1 MSALGS
7 RRFVVAC
14 LLALVGTTAVPAP
27 AGAADDMHALVERW
41 RRGDGAVV
49 EAELAGWSL
58 PRARAA
64 ARGVGRGGRWPDPW
78 ILVTALLYTQVA
90 RDEIRRGLGPGTAW
104 ITLAD
109 GLLGR
114 VADESLRRR
123 WRRDWKLAFA
133 AFHASRYDGRRA
145 RDVLDQA
152 ALDFPG
158 DPDVL
163 FAAGRLHEAIGARFF
178 SGLAEPV
185 SADLLP
191 AYERDLLEAERL
203 YGGVLETQPAHAL
216 ARLRRGRVLALLG
229 RPRSARSEIERLLAS
244 SPEPD
249 LVCLAHLFLGAM
261 AENDGR
267 SPEALSAY
275 RAAVATG
282 RSPEVAP
289 LALAHLL
296 ERMGEAAAGRRAV
309 EGILTTTGDPAGP
322 GDAWWRYLVDGLG
335 EASGEEGRFDSL
347 REEARR

>member
-1 MSALGS
+1 MEAFGP
-7 RRFVVAC
+7 RRLVIAC
-14 LLALVGTTAVPAP
+14 LLALLGTAAVPAP
-27 AGAADDMHALVERW
+27 AGAANDLHALVERW
-41 RRGDGAVV
+41 RRGDAAAV
-49 EAELAGWSL
+49 EAELGGWSL

-64 ARGVGRGGRWPDPW
+64 ARDVGEGGRWPDPW
-78 ILVTALLYTQVA
+78 VLGAALLCTHAA
-90 RDEIRRGLGPGTAW
+90 REEIRRGLGPGTGW
-104 ITLAD
+104 IALAGEALD
-109 GLLGR
+109 K
-114 VADESLRRR
+114 VADKALRQR
-123 WRRDWKLAFA
+123 WRRDWKLALA

-145 RDVLDQA
+145 RDLLDQA

-163 FAAGRLHEAIGARFF
+163 FASGRMHEAIGARFF

-185 SADLLP
+185 SADLAP

-203 YGGVLETQPAHAL
+203 YGGVLEAQPAHAL

-229 RPRSARSEIERLLAS
+229 RPRSARSELGQLLAS

-249 LVCLAHLFLGAM
+249 LGCLAHLFLGAM

-267 SPEALSAY
+267 PAEALSAY
-275 RAAVATG
+275 RTAVATG

-296 ERMGEAAAGRRAV
+296 ERTGDAAAARRAV
-309 EGILTTTGDPAGP
+309 EGILATTEDPSGP
-322 GDAWWRYLVDGLG
+322 GDAWWRYLVEGQG
-335 EASGEEGRFDSL
+335 EASGEEGRFESL

>member
-1 MSALGS
+1 M
-7 RRFVVAC
+7 
-14 LLALVGTTAVPAP
+14 
-27 AGAADDMHALVERW
+27 
-41 RRGDGAVV
+41 
-49 EAELAGWSL
+49 
-58 PRARAA
+58 
-64 ARGVGRGGRWPDPW
+64 
-78 ILVTALLYTQVA
+78 A
-90 RDEIRRGLGPGTAW
+90 RDETRRGLGPGTGW

-109 GLLGR
+109 GLLER

-123 WRRDWKLAFA
+123 WQRDWKLALA

-163 FAAGRLHEAIGARFF
+163 FAAGRMHEAIGSRFF

-191 AYERDLLEAERL
+191 VYERDLLEAERL
-203 YGGVLETQPAHAL
+203 YGGVLEAQPAHAL

-249 LVCLAHLFLGAM
+249 LRCLAHLFLGAM
-261 AENDGR
+261 AENGGR
-267 SPEALSAY
+267 LAEALSAY

-296 ERMGEAAAGRRAV
+296 ERADQAAEARRLV
-309 EGILTTTGDPAGP
+309 EGILASTEDPPGP
-322 GDAWWRYLVDGLG
+322 EDAWWLYLVEGLG
-335 EASGEEGRFDSL
+335 EASGEQGRFESL